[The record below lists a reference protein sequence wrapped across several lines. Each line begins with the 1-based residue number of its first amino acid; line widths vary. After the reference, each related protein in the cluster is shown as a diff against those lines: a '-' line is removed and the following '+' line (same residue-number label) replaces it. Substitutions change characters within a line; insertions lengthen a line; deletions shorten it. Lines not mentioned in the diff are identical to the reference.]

1 MKESLDLIN
10 SNKIYKKIF
19 LEVYSKYKKYGKITG
34 SFTLKAT
41 TTEERQ
47 ILFNFD
53 SKALTEGKAKIKCS
67 TVRDLFNR
75 KLKEYSFEELLVKV
89 VGKELKTN
97 KEVKDEEKE
106 QEEKF
111 YDDIL
116 KDSDDGVGKQW
127 FIEILDKKKYGY
139 NIIVRKYKSEI
150 RNLKELKRKIIL
162 IINSLNKLPY
172 LNNEYENI
180 AVFSAVNTK
189 DSHFFDSDKFT
200 GRLFI
205 KAISF
210 ILNKDDPKDINEIN
224 ELYYEVGIL
233 KDEISNHT
241 TIYGLNAFNMD
252 SSEVKAVNS
261 FNLWKEPLQ
270 ISISN
275 LLKIDYLEAI
285 NNTVFIFENPAVFHK
300 ILKVNGDNI
309 SLICTS
315 GQLNLS
321 SYILF
326 NKIRNLKNI
335 YYAGDFDPE
344 GLMIAYKIKK
354 RYKNKVKFLN
364 YTRES
369 YINTM
374 SNNIIEEKSMSQ
386 LNKINCSELDEV
398 INELRINKRAAY
410 QELLIDEYLD
420 SIKKV
425 INYDF
430 SKHDTTKRTSQD
442 MVLCQYFGHK
452 KSNFFMLHF

>member
-34 SFTLKAT
+34 SFTLKAA

-116 KDSDDGVGKQW
+116 KASDDGVGKQW

-241 TIYGLNAFNMD
+241 TIYGLNAFNRD
-252 SSEVKAVNS
+252 NSEVKAVNS
-261 FNLWKEPLQ
+261 FNLWREPLQ

-275 LLKIDYLEAI
+275 LLKIDYFEAI

-321 SYILF
+321 SYILL

-354 RYKNKVKFLN
+354 RYKDKVKFLN

-420 SIKKV
+420 LIKK
-425 INYDF
+425 Y
-430 SKHDTTKRTSQD
+430 
-442 MVLCQYFGHK
+442 
-452 KSNFFMLHF
+452 

>member
-19 LEVYSKYKKYGKITG
+19 LEIYSKYKKYGKITG
-34 SFTLKAT
+34 SFTLKAANN
-41 TTEERQ
+41 EERR
-47 ILFNFD
+47 ILSNFD
-53 SKALTEGKAKIKCS
+53 SKVLTEGKAKIKCS
-67 TVRDLFNR
+67 TVRELFNR

-97 KEVKDEEKE
+97 KEIKDEEKN

-116 KDSDDGVGKQW
+116 KACDNGIGRQW
-127 FIEILDKKKYGY
+127 FLEVLDKKKYGY
-139 NIIVRKYKSEI
+139 NIIIRKYKNEKEI
-150 RNLKELKRKIIL
+150 NKLEELNKRIIL
-162 IINSLNKLPY
+162 TINSLNKLPY
-172 LNNEYENI
+172 LNNKYENI

-189 DSHFFDSDKFT
+189 DSHFFDIDKFT

-210 ILNKDDPKDINEIN
+210 ILNKDEPKDINEIN

-241 TIYGLNAFNMD
+241 TIYGLNAFNRD
-252 SSEVKAVNS
+252 NSEVKAVNS

-321 SYILF
+321 SYIVL

-344 GLMIAYKIKK
+344 GLMIAYKLKK
-354 RYKNKVKFLN
+354 RYKDKVKFLN
-364 YTRES
+364 YTKES

-386 LNKINCSELDEV
+386 LNKINCIELDEV
-398 INELRINKRAAY
+398 IMELRINKRAAY

-420 SIKKV
+420 SIKKLSSE
-425 INYDF
+425 I
-430 SKHDTTKRTSQD
+430 
-442 MVLCQYFGHK
+442 L
-452 KSNFFMLHF
+452 

>member
-34 SFTLKAT
+34 SFTLKAAT
-41 TTEERQ
+41 AEERR
-47 ILFNFD
+47 ILSNFD
-53 SKALTEGKAKIKCS
+53 SKSLIEGKAKIKS
-67 TVRDLFNR
+67 VTVRELFNR
-75 KLKEYSFEELLVKV
+75 KLKDYSFEELLVKV

-97 KEVKDEEKE
+97 KEIKDEEKE

-111 YDDIL
+111 YEYIL
-116 KDSDDGVGKQW
+116 KSCDNGIGKQW

-139 NIIVRKYKSEI
+139 NIIARKYKSEREI
-150 RNLKELKRKIIL
+150 NKLEELKRKIIL
-162 IINSLNKLPY
+162 TINSLNKLPY
-172 LNNEYENI
+172 LNNEYGNI

-210 ILNKDDPKDINEIN
+210 IIDKDEPKDINEIN
-224 ELYYEVGIL
+224 EVYYEVGIL

-241 TIYGLNAFNMD
+241 TIYGLNAFEKDN
-252 SSEVKAVNS
+252 SEVTAINS
-261 FNLWKEPLQ
+261 FNLWREPLQ

-275 LLKIDYLEAI
+275 LLKVDYLKAV

-300 ILKVNGDNI
+300 VLKETGNNI

-321 SYILF
+321 SYILL
-326 NKIRNLKNI
+326 NKIRDLKNI

-344 GLMIAYKIKK
+344 GLMIAYKLKE
-354 RYKNKVKFLN
+354 RYKGKVRFLN

-374 SNNIIEEKSMSQ
+374 SNNLIEEKSMSQ

-398 INELRINKRAAY
+398 IRELRINKRSAY

-420 SIKKV
+420 LIKELS
-425 INYDF
+425 NE
-430 SKHDTTKRTSQD
+430 
-442 MVLCQYFGHK
+442 VL
-452 KSNFFMLHF
+452 

>member
-34 SFTLKAT
+34 SFTLKAA
-41 TTEERQ
+41 TTEERR
-47 ILFNFD
+47 ILSNFD
-53 SKALTEGKAKIKCS
+53 SKALIEGKAKIKS
-67 TVRDLFNR
+67 ATVRELFNR

-97 KEVKDEEKE
+97 KEIKDEEKE

-111 YDDIL
+111 YEDIL
-116 KDSDDGVGKQW
+116 KSCDNGIGRQW

-139 NIIVRKYKSEI
+139 NIIIRKYKSE
-150 RNLKELKRKIIL
+150 KEINKLEELNKRIIL
-162 IINSLNKLPY
+162 TINSLNKLPY

-180 AVFSAVNTK
+180 AVFSAVNTR
-189 DSHFFDSDKFT
+189 DSHFFDINKFT

-210 ILNKDDPKDINEIN
+210 IINKDEPKDINEIN
-224 ELYYEVGIL
+224 EAYYEVGIL

-241 TIYGLNAFNMD
+241 TIYGLNAFEKDN
-252 SSEVKAVNS
+252 SEVTAVNS
-261 FNLWKEPLQ
+261 FNLWREPLQ

-275 LLKIDYLEAI
+275 LLKIDYLKAV

-300 ILKVNGDNI
+300 ILKEKGDNI

-321 SYILF
+321 SYIVL

-344 GLMIAYKIKK
+344 GLMIAYKLKK
-354 RYKNKVKFLN
+354 RYKDKVKFLN
-364 YTRES
+364 YTKES
-369 YINTM
+369 YINTI

-398 INELRINKRAAY
+398 IRELRINKRAAY

-420 SIKKV
+420 LIKK
-425 INYDF
+425 Y
-430 SKHDTTKRTSQD
+430 
-442 MVLCQYFGHK
+442 
-452 KSNFFMLHF
+452 

>member
-1 MKESLDLIN
+1 MKESLNLIN
-10 SNKIYKKIF
+10 SNNIYKKIF

-34 SFTLKAT
+34 SFTLKASNN
-41 TTEERQ
+41 EERR
-47 ILFNFD
+47 ILSNFD
-53 SKALTEGKAKIKCS
+53 SKALTEGKAKIKS
-67 TVRDLFNR
+67 ATVRDLFNR

-97 KEVKDEEKE
+97 KEIKDEEKN

-116 KDSDDGVGKQW
+116 KACDNGIGRQW
-127 FIEILDKKKYGY
+127 FLEVLDKKKYGY
-139 NIIVRKYKSEI
+139 NIIIRKYKSDKEI
-150 RNLKELKRKIIL
+150 NKLEELNKRIIL
-162 IINSLNKLPY
+162 TINSLNKLPY
-172 LNNEYENI
+172 LNNGYENI
-180 AVFSAVNTK
+180 ALFSAVNTR
-189 DSHFFDSDKFT
+189 DSHFFDNDKFT

-241 TIYGLNAFNMD
+241 TIYGLNAFNRD
-252 SSEVKAVNS
+252 NSEVKAVNN
-261 FNLWKEPLQ
+261 FNIWREPLQ

-275 LLKIDYLEAI
+275 LLKIDYLESI

-321 SYILF
+321 SYIVL

-364 YTRES
+364 YTKES

-386 LNKINCSELDEV
+386 LNKINCIELDEV
-398 INELRINKRAAY
+398 IRELRINKRAAY

-420 SIKKV
+420 LIKKLNSE
-425 INYDF
+425 I
-430 SKHDTTKRTSQD
+430 
-442 MVLCQYFGHK
+442 L
-452 KSNFFMLHF
+452 

>member
-111 YDDIL
+111 YNDIL
-116 KDSDDGVGKQW
+116 KASDDGVGKQW

-241 TIYGLNAFNMD
+241 TIYGLNAFNRD
-252 SSEVKAVNS
+252 NSEVKAVNS

-300 ILKVNGDNI
+300 ILKMNGDNI

-321 SYILF
+321 SYILL

-354 RYKNKVKFLN
+354 RYKDKVKFLN

-420 SIKKV
+420 LIKKV

-430 SKHDTTKRTSQD
+430 SKHDTTKRTSQ
-442 MVLCQYFGHK
+442 G
-452 KSNFFMLHF
+452 NR

>member
-420 SIKKV
+420 LIKKV

-430 SKHDTTKRTSQD
+430 SKHDTTKRTSQ
-442 MVLCQYFGHK
+442 G
-452 KSNFFMLHF
+452 NR

>member
-34 SFTLKAT
+34 SFTLKAA

-53 SKALTEGKAKIKCS
+53 SKVLTEGKAKIKCS

-116 KDSDDGVGKQW
+116 KASDDGVGKQW

-241 TIYGLNAFNMD
+241 TIYGLNAFNRD
-252 SSEVKAVNS
+252 NSEVKEINS
-261 FNLWKEPLQ
+261 FNIWKEPLQ

-321 SYILF
+321 SYILL

-354 RYKNKVKFLN
+354 RYKDKVKFLN

-420 SIKKV
+420 LIKKV

-430 SKHDTTKRTSQD
+430 SKHDTTKITSQ
-442 MVLCQYFGHK
+442 G
-452 KSNFFMLHF
+452 NR

>member
-34 SFTLKAT
+34 SFTLKAAT
-41 TTEERQ
+41 AEERR
-47 ILFNFD
+47 ILSNFD
-53 SKALTEGKAKIKCS
+53 SKSLIEGKAKIKS
-67 TVRDLFNR
+67 VTVRELFNR
-75 KLKEYSFEELLVKV
+75 KLKDYSFEELLVKV

-97 KEVKDEEKE
+97 KEIKDEEKE

-111 YDDIL
+111 YEDIL
-116 KDSDDGVGKQW
+116 KSCDNGIGKQW

-139 NIIVRKYKSEI
+139 NIIARKYKSEREI
-150 RNLKELKRKIIL
+150 NKLEELKRKIIL
-162 IINSLNKLPY
+162 TINSLNKLPY

-180 AVFSAVNTK
+180 AVFSAVNTR
-189 DSHFFDSDKFT
+189 DSHFFDIDKFT

-210 ILNKDDPKDINEIN
+210 IIDKDEPKDINEIN
-224 ELYYEVGIL
+224 EVYYEVGIL

-241 TIYGLNAFNMD
+241 TIYGLNAFEKDN
-252 SSEVKAVNS
+252 SEVTAVNS
-261 FNLWKEPLQ
+261 FNLWREPLQ

-275 LLKIDYLEAI
+275 LLKIDYLKAV

-300 ILKVNGDNI
+300 VLKETGDNI

-321 SYILF
+321 SYILL
-326 NKIRNLKNI
+326 NKIIDLKNI

-344 GLMIAYKIKK
+344 GLMIAYKLKE
-354 RYKNKVKFLN
+354 RYKGKVRFLN

-374 SNNIIEEKSMSQ
+374 SNNVIEEKSMSQ

-398 INELRINKRAAY
+398 IRELRINKRSAY

-420 SIKKV
+420 LIKE
-425 INYDF
+425 
-430 SKHDTTKRTSQD
+430 
-442 MVLCQYFGHK
+442 L
-452 KSNFFMLHF
+452 SNEIL

>member
-10 SNKIYKKIF
+10 SNNIYKKIF
-19 LEVYSKYKKYGKITG
+19 SEVYSKYKKYGKITG
-34 SFTLKAT
+34 SFNLKAANN
-41 TTEERQ
+41 EERR
-47 ILFNFD
+47 ILSNFD
-53 SKALTEGKAKIKCS
+53 SKVLTEGKAKIKCS
-67 TVRDLFNR
+67 TVRELFNR

-111 YDDIL
+111 YNDIL
-116 KDSDDGVGKQW
+116 KASDDGVGKQW

-189 DSHFFDSDKFT
+189 DSHFFDNDKFT

-210 ILNKDDPKDINEIN
+210 ILNKDEPKDINEIN

-241 TIYGLNAFNMD
+241 TIYGLNAFNRD
-252 SSEVKAVNS
+252 NSEVKAINS
-261 FNLWKEPLQ
+261 FNIWKEPLQ

-285 NNTVFIFENPAVFHK
+285 DNTVFIFENPAVFHK
-300 ILKVNGDNI
+300 ILKMSDDNI

-321 SYILF
+321 SYIVL
-326 NKIRNLKNI
+326 NKIRNLKSI

-354 RYKNKVKFLN
+354 RYKDKVKFLN
-364 YTRES
+364 YTKES
-369 YINTM
+369 YLNTM
-374 SNNIIEEKSMSQ
+374 SNNFIEEKSMSQ

-420 SIKKV
+420 LIKK
-425 INYDF
+425 Y
-430 SKHDTTKRTSQD
+430 
-442 MVLCQYFGHK
+442 
-452 KSNFFMLHF
+452 

>member
-10 SNKIYKKIF
+10 SNNIYKKIF
-19 LEVYSKYKKYGKITG
+19 SEVYSKYKKYGKITG
-34 SFTLKAT
+34 SFNLKAANN
-41 TTEERQ
+41 EERR
-47 ILFNFD
+47 ILSNFD
-53 SKALTEGKAKIKCS
+53 SKVLTEGKAKIKCS
-67 TVRDLFNR
+67 TVRELFNR

-97 KEVKDEEKE
+97 KEIKDEEKN

-116 KDSDDGVGKQW
+116 KACDNGIGRQW
-127 FIEILDKKKYGY
+127 FLEVLYKKKYGY
-139 NIIVRKYKSEI
+139 NIIIRKYKSE
-150 RNLKELKRKIIL
+150 KEINKLEELNKRIIL
-162 IINSLNKLPY
+162 TINSLNKLPY

-189 DSHFFDSDKFT
+189 DSHFFDNDKFT

-210 ILNKDDPKDINEIN
+210 ILNKDEPKDINEIN

-241 TIYGLNAFNMD
+241 TIYGLNAFNRD
-252 SSEVKAVNS
+252 NSEVEAVNN
-261 FNLWKEPLQ
+261 FNIWKEPLQ

-275 LLKIDYLEAI
+275 LLKIDYLESI

-300 ILKVNGDNI
+300 ILKMSDDNI

-321 SYILF
+321 SYIVL
-326 NKIRNLKNI
+326 NKIRNLKSI

-354 RYKNKVKFLN
+354 RYKDKVKFLN
-364 YTRES
+364 YTKES

-420 SIKKV
+420 LIKK
-425 INYDF
+425 Y
-430 SKHDTTKRTSQD
+430 
-442 MVLCQYFGHK
+442 
-452 KSNFFMLHF
+452 

>member
-34 SFTLKAT
+34 SFTLKAA

-116 KDSDDGVGKQW
+116 KASDDGVGKQW

-275 LLKIDYLEAI
+275 LLKIDYFEAI

-321 SYILF
+321 SYILL

-354 RYKNKVKFLN
+354 RYKDKVKFLN

-386 LNKINCSELDEV
+386 LNKINCIELDEV
-398 INELRINKRAAY
+398 IRELRINKRAAY

-420 SIKKV
+420 LIKK
-425 INYDF
+425 IN
-430 SKHDTTKRTSQD
+430 RGI
-442 MVLCQYFGHK
+442 L
-452 KSNFFMLHF
+452 

>member
-1 MKESLDLIN
+1 MKESLNLIN
-10 SNKIYKKIF
+10 SNNIYKKIF

-34 SFTLKAT
+34 SFTLKAA

-97 KEVKDEEKE
+97 KEIKDEEKN

-116 KDSDDGVGKQW
+116 KACDNGIGRQW
-127 FIEILDKKKYGY
+127 FLEVLDKKKYGY
-139 NIIVRKYKSEI
+139 NIIIRKYKSDKEI
-150 RNLKELKRKIIL
+150 NKLEELNKRIIL
-162 IINSLNKLPY
+162 TINSLNKLPY
-172 LNNEYENI
+172 LNNGYENI
-180 AVFSAVNTK
+180 ALFSAVNTR
-189 DSHFFDSDKFT
+189 DSHFFDNDKFT

-275 LLKIDYLEAI
+275 LLKIDYFEAI

-321 SYILF
+321 SYILL

-354 RYKNKVKFLN
+354 RYKDKVKFLN

-386 LNKINCSELDEV
+386 LNKINCIELDEV
-398 INELRINKRAAY
+398 IRELRINKRAAY

-420 SIKKV
+420 LIKK
-425 INYDF
+425 IN
-430 SKHDTTKRTSQD
+430 RGI
-442 MVLCQYFGHK
+442 L
-452 KSNFFMLHF
+452 

>member
-34 SFTLKAT
+34 SFTLKAA

-75 KLKEYSFEELLVKV
+75 KLKEYSFEELLVKL

-116 KDSDDGVGKQW
+116 KASDDGVGKQW

-172 LNNEYENI
+172 LNNEYGNI

-275 LLKIDYLEAI
+275 LLKIDYFEAI

-321 SYILF
+321 SYILL

-354 RYKNKVKFLN
+354 RYKDKVKFLN

-420 SIKKV
+420 LIKKV

-430 SKHDTTKRTSQD
+430 SKHDTTKRTSQ
-442 MVLCQYFGHK
+442 G
-452 KSNFFMLHF
+452 NR

>member
-34 SFTLKAT
+34 SFTLKAA

-116 KDSDDGVGKQW
+116 KASDDGVGKQW

-172 LNNEYENI
+172 LNNAYENI

-210 ILNKDDPKDINEIN
+210 ILNKDEPKDINEIN

-275 LLKIDYLEAI
+275 LLKIDYFEAI

-321 SYILF
+321 SYILL

-354 RYKNKVKFLN
+354 RYKDKVKFLN

-420 SIKKV
+420 LIKKV

-430 SKHDTTKRTSQD
+430 SKHDTTKRTSQ
-442 MVLCQYFGHK
+442 G
-452 KSNFFMLHF
+452 NR

>member
-41 TTEERQ
+41 NTEERQ

-116 KDSDDGVGKQW
+116 KASDDGVGKQW

-275 LLKIDYLEAI
+275 LLKIDYFEAI

-300 ILKVNGDNI
+300 ILKVNCDNI

-321 SYILF
+321 SYILL

-354 RYKNKVKFLN
+354 RYKDKVKFLN

-420 SIKKV
+420 LIKKV

-430 SKHDTTKRTSQD
+430 SKHDTTKRTSQ
-442 MVLCQYFGHK
+442 G
-452 KSNFFMLHF
+452 NR

>member
-34 SFTLKAT
+34 SFTLKAA

-116 KDSDDGVGKQW
+116 KASDDGVGKQW

-275 LLKIDYLEAI
+275 LLKIDYFEAI

-321 SYILF
+321 SYILL

-354 RYKNKVKFLN
+354 RYKDKVKFLN

-420 SIKKV
+420 LIKKV

-430 SKHDTTKRTSQD
+430 SKHDTTKRTSQ
-442 MVLCQYFGHK
+442 G
-452 KSNFFMLHF
+452 NR

>member
-10 SNKIYKKIF
+10 SNNIYKKIF

-34 SFTLKAT
+34 SFTLKAA

-67 TVRDLFNR
+67 TVRYLFNR

-116 KDSDDGVGKQW
+116 KASDDGVGKQW

-275 LLKIDYLEAI
+275 LLKIDYFEAI

-321 SYILF
+321 SYILL

-354 RYKNKVKFLN
+354 RYKDKVKFLN

-420 SIKKV
+420 LIKKV

-430 SKHDTTKRTSQD
+430 SKHDTTKRTSQ
-442 MVLCQYFGHK
+442 G
-452 KSNFFMLHF
+452 NR

>member
-116 KDSDDGVGKQW
+116 KASDDGVGKQW

-275 LLKIDYLEAI
+275 LLKIDYFEAI

-321 SYILF
+321 SYILL

-354 RYKNKVKFLN
+354 RYKDKVKFLN

-420 SIKKV
+420 LIKK
-425 INYDF
+425 Y
-430 SKHDTTKRTSQD
+430 
-442 MVLCQYFGHK
+442 
-452 KSNFFMLHF
+452 

>member
-10 SNKIYKKIF
+10 SNEIYKKIF
-19 LEVYSKYKKYGKITG
+19 LEVYNKYKKYGKITG
-34 SFTLKAT
+34 SFTLKAVNT
-41 TTEERQ
+41 QERQ
-47 ILFNFD
+47 ILSNFD
-53 SKALTEGKAKIKCS
+53 SKVWVQGKAKIKCS
-67 TVRDLFNR
+67 IVRDLFNR

-111 YDDIL
+111 YNDIL
-116 KDSDDGVGKQW
+116 KASDDGVGKQW

-241 TIYGLNAFNMD
+241 TIYGLNAFNRD
-252 SSEVKAVNS
+252 NSEVKAINS
-261 FNLWKEPLQ
+261 FNIWKEPLQ

-275 LLKIDYLEAI
+275 LLKIDYFEAI

-321 SYILF
+321 SYILL

-354 RYKNKVKFLN
+354 RYKDKVKFLN

-410 QELLIDEYLD
+410 QELLIDKYLD

-425 INYDF
+425 LN
-430 SKHDTTKRTSQD
+430 
-442 MVLCQYFGHK
+442 
-452 KSNFFMLHF
+452 

>member
-34 SFTLKAT
+34 SFTLNAA

-116 KDSDDGVGKQW
+116 KASDDGVGKQW

-275 LLKIDYLEAI
+275 LLKIDYFEAI

-321 SYILF
+321 SYILL

-354 RYKNKVKFLN
+354 RYKDKVKFLN

-420 SIKKV
+420 LIKKV

-430 SKHDTTKRTSQD
+430 SKHDTTKRTS
-442 MVLCQYFGHK
+442 
-452 KSNFFMLHF
+452 

>member
-34 SFTLKAT
+34 SFTLKAA

-111 YDDIL
+111 YNDIL
-116 KDSDDGVGKQW
+116 KASDDGVGKQW

-205 KAISF
+205 KAIWF

-241 TIYGLNAFNMD
+241 TIYGLNAFNRD
-252 SSEVKAVNS
+252 NSEVKAVNS

-321 SYILF
+321 SYILL

-354 RYKNKVKFLN
+354 RYKDKVKFLN

-420 SIKKV
+420 LIKKV

-430 SKHDTTKRTSQD
+430 SKHDTTKITSQ
-442 MVLCQYFGHK
+442 G
-452 KSNFFMLHF
+452 NR

>member
-34 SFTLKAT
+34 SFTLKAA

-116 KDSDDGVGKQW
+116 KASDDGVGKQW

-189 DSHFFDSDKFT
+189 DSHFFDIDKFT

-275 LLKIDYLEAI
+275 LLKIDYFEAI

-321 SYILF
+321 SYILL

-354 RYKNKVKFLN
+354 RYKDKVKFLN

-410 QELLIDEYLD
+410 QELLIDEYFDL
-420 SIKKV
+420 IKKV

-430 SKHDTTKRTSQD
+430 SKHDTTKRTSQ
-442 MVLCQYFGHK
+442 G
-452 KSNFFMLHF
+452 NR

>member
-10 SNKIYKKIF
+10 SNEIYKKIF
-19 LEVYSKYKKYGKITG
+19 LEVYNKYKKYGKITG
-34 SFTLKAT
+34 SFTLKAVNT
-41 TTEERQ
+41 QERQ
-47 ILFNFD
+47 ILSNFD
-53 SKALTEGKAKIKCS
+53 SKVWVQGKAKIKCS
-67 TVRDLFNR
+67 IVRDLFNR

-111 YDDIL
+111 YNDIL
-116 KDSDDGVGKQW
+116 KASDDGVGKQW

-189 DSHFFDSDKFT
+189 DSHFFDNDKFT

-210 ILNKDDPKDINEIN
+210 ILNKDEPKDINEIN

-241 TIYGLNAFNMD
+241 TIYGLNAFNRD
-252 SSEVKAVNS
+252 NSEVKAVNS

-275 LLKIDYLEAI
+275 LLKIDYFEAI

-321 SYILF
+321 SYILL

-354 RYKNKVKFLN
+354 RYKDKVKFLN

-420 SIKKV
+420 LIKKV

-430 SKHDTTKRTSQD
+430 SKHDTTKRTSQ
-442 MVLCQYFGHK
+442 G
-452 KSNFFMLHF
+452 NR

>member
-34 SFTLKAT
+34 SFTLKAA

-116 KDSDDGVGKQW
+116 KASDDGVGKQW

-275 LLKIDYLEAI
+275 LLKIDYFEAI

-321 SYILF
+321 SYILL

-354 RYKNKVKFLN
+354 RYKDKVKFLN

-386 LNKINCSELDEV
+386 LNKINCSELD
-398 INELRINKRAAY
+398 
-410 QELLIDEYLD
+410 
-420 SIKKV
+420 
-425 INYDF
+425 
-430 SKHDTTKRTSQD
+430 
-442 MVLCQYFGHK
+442 
-452 KSNFFMLHF
+452 

>member
-34 SFTLKAT
+34 SFTLKAA

-116 KDSDDGVGKQW
+116 KASDDGVGKQW

-275 LLKIDYLEAI
+275 LLKIDYFEAI

-300 ILKVNGDNI
+300 ILKVNCDNI

-321 SYILF
+321 SYILL

-354 RYKNKVKFLN
+354 RYKDKVKFLN

-420 SIKKV
+420 LIKKV

-430 SKHDTTKRTSQD
+430 SKHDTTKRTSQ
-442 MVLCQYFGHK
+442 G
-452 KSNFFMLHF
+452 NR

>member
-116 KDSDDGVGKQW
+116 KASDDGVGKQW

-162 IINSLNKLPY
+162 TINSLNKLPY
-172 LNNEYENI
+172 LNNAYENI

-210 ILNKDDPKDINEIN
+210 ILNKDEPKDINEIN

-275 LLKIDYLEAI
+275 LLKIDYFEAI

-321 SYILF
+321 SYILL

-354 RYKNKVKFLN
+354 RYKDKVKFLN

-420 SIKKV
+420 LIKKV

-430 SKHDTTKRTSQD
+430 SKHDTTKITSQ
-442 MVLCQYFGHK
+442 G
-452 KSNFFMLHF
+452 NR

>member
-34 SFTLKAT
+34 SFTLNAA

-75 KLKEYSFEELLVKV
+75 RLKEYSFEELLVKV

-116 KDSDDGVGKQW
+116 KASDDGVGKQW

-275 LLKIDYLEAI
+275 LLKIDYFEAI

-321 SYILF
+321 SYILL

-354 RYKNKVKFLN
+354 RYKDKVKFLN

-420 SIKKV
+420 LIKKV

-430 SKHDTTKRTSQD
+430 SKHDTTKRTSQ
-442 MVLCQYFGHK
+442 G
-452 KSNFFMLHF
+452 NR

>member
-321 SYILF
+321 SYILL
-326 NKIRNLKNI
+326 NKIRTLKNI

-420 SIKKV
+420 LIKKV

-430 SKHDTTKRTSQD
+430 SKHDTTKRTSQ
-442 MVLCQYFGHK
+442 G
-452 KSNFFMLHF
+452 NR

>member
-34 SFTLKAT
+34 SFTLKAA
-41 TTEERQ
+41 TTEERR
-47 ILFNFD
+47 ILSNFD
-53 SKALTEGKAKIKCS
+53 SKALIEGKAKIKS
-67 TVRDLFNR
+67 ATVRELFDR
-75 KLKEYSFEELLVKV
+75 KLKDYSFEELLVKV

-97 KEVKDEEKE
+97 KEIKDEEKYK
-106 QEEKF
+106 EEKF
-111 YDDIL
+111 YEDIL
-116 KDSDDGVGKQW
+116 KSCDNGIGKQW

-139 NIIVRKYKSEI
+139 NIIARKYKSEKEI
-150 RNLKELKRKIIL
+150 NKLEELKRKIIL
-162 IINSLNKLPY
+162 TINSLNKLPY
-172 LNNEYENI
+172 LNDEYENI
-180 AVFSAVNTK
+180 AVFSAVNTR
-189 DSHFFDSDKFT
+189 DSHFFDIDKFT

-205 KAISF
+205 RAISF
-210 ILNKDDPKDINEIN
+210 IIDKDEPKDINEIN
-224 ELYYEVGIL
+224 EVYYEVGIL

-241 TIYGLNAFNMD
+241 TIYGLNAFEKDN
-252 SSEVKAVNS
+252 SEVTAVNS
-261 FNLWKEPLQ
+261 FNLWREPLQ

-275 LLKIDYLEAI
+275 LLKIDYLKAV

-300 ILKVNGDNI
+300 VLKETGNNI

-321 SYILF
+321 SYILL
-326 NKIRNLKNI
+326 NKIRDLKNI

-344 GLMIAYKIKK
+344 GLMIAYKLKE
-354 RYKNKVKFLN
+354 RYKGKVRFLN

-398 INELRINKRAAY
+398 IRELRINKRSAY

-420 SIKKV
+420 LIKE
-425 INYDF
+425 
-430 SKHDTTKRTSQD
+430 
-442 MVLCQYFGHK
+442 L
-452 KSNFFMLHF
+452 SNEIL

>member
-34 SFTLKAT
+34 SFTLKAA

-116 KDSDDGVGKQW
+116 KASDDGVGKQW

-275 LLKIDYLEAI
+275 LLKIDYFEAI

-321 SYILF
+321 SYILL

-354 RYKNKVKFLN
+354 RYKDKVKFLN

-430 SKHDTTKRTSQD
+430 SKHDTTKRTSQ
-442 MVLCQYFGHK
+442 G
-452 KSNFFMLHF
+452 NR

>member
-34 SFTLKAT
+34 SFTLKAA

-116 KDSDDGVGKQW
+116 KASDDGVGKQW

-275 LLKIDYLEAI
+275 LLKIDYFEAI

-321 SYILF
+321 SYIVL

-354 RYKNKVKFLN
+354 RYKDKVKFLN

-420 SIKKV
+420 LIKKV

-430 SKHDTTKRTSQD
+430 SKHDTTKRTSK
-442 MVLCQYFGHK
+442 G
-452 KSNFFMLHF
+452 NR

>member
-19 LEVYSKYKKYGKITG
+19 LEVYSKYKKYGKITDYGKLIRFIITG
-34 SFTLKAT
+34 SFTLNAA

-116 KDSDDGVGKQW
+116 KASDDGVGKQW

-275 LLKIDYLEAI
+275 LLKIDYFEAI

-321 SYILF
+321 SYILL

-354 RYKNKVKFLN
+354 RYKDKVKFLN

-420 SIKKV
+420 LIKKV

-430 SKHDTTKRTSQD
+430 SKHDTTKRTSQ
-442 MVLCQYFGHK
+442 G
-452 KSNFFMLHF
+452 NR

>member
-10 SNKIYKKIF
+10 SNEIYKKIF

-34 SFTLKAT
+34 SFTLKAA

-53 SKALTEGKAKIKCS
+53 SKVLTEGKAKIKCS

-111 YDDIL
+111 YNDIL
-116 KDSDDGVGKQW
+116 KASDDGVGKQW

-189 DSHFFDSDKFT
+189 DSHFFDNDKFT

-210 ILNKDDPKDINEIN
+210 ILNKDEPKDINEIN

-241 TIYGLNAFNMD
+241 TIYGLNAFNRD
-252 SSEVKAVNS
+252 NSEVKAVNS
-261 FNLWKEPLQ
+261 FNIWKEPLQ

-300 ILKVNGDNI
+300 ILKMSDDNI

-321 SYILF
+321 SYIVL

-354 RYKNKVKFLN
+354 RYKDKVKFLN

-410 QELLIDEYLD
+410 QELLIDKYLD

-425 INYDF
+425 LN
-430 SKHDTTKRTSQD
+430 
-442 MVLCQYFGHK
+442 
-452 KSNFFMLHF
+452 

>member
-10 SNKIYKKIF
+10 SNEIYKKIF

-34 SFTLKAT
+34 SFTLKAA

-116 KDSDDGVGKQW
+116 KASDDGVGKQW

-189 DSHFFDSDKFT
+189 DSHFFDNDKFT

-210 ILNKDDPKDINEIN
+210 ILNKDEPKDINEIN

-321 SYILF
+321 SYILL

-354 RYKNKVKFLN
+354 RYKDKVKFLN

-420 SIKKV
+420 LIKKV

-430 SKHDTTKRTSQD
+430 SKHDTTKITSQ
-442 MVLCQYFGHK
+442 G
-452 KSNFFMLHF
+452 NR

>member
-34 SFTLKAT
+34 SFTLKAA

-116 KDSDDGVGKQW
+116 KASDDGVGKQW

-172 LNNEYENI
+172 LNNEYGNI

-275 LLKIDYLEAI
+275 LLKIDYFEAI

-321 SYILF
+321 SYILL

-354 RYKNKVKFLN
+354 RYKDKVKFLN

-369 YINTM
+369 YINNM

-420 SIKKV
+420 LIKKV

-430 SKHDTTKRTSQD
+430 SKHDTTKRTSQ
-442 MVLCQYFGHK
+442 G
-452 KSNFFMLHF
+452 NR